1 MNNYVYIVASLPD
14 LAAGWKFAD
23 KTPEEILG
31 EILDLCSE
39 KDKETVR
46 FLQDGLDG
54 QSLDREFYLGAL
66 SHKEKFVR
74 EYFRFDLNLRN
85 AKVRYLN
92 RALGREADRDVLN
105 LTDGTE
111 REEGGFEEAAK
122 AEEALNAGDI
132 LSRERALDDL
142 MWEKIDSLTSFHY
155 FDLDVIL
162 GFVAKM
168 HIVARWY
175 HLDEAEG
182 RARFE
187 KLVNEVRG
195 TFKGVDFNA

>member
-14 LAAGWKFAD
+14 IAAGWKFAD
-23 KTPEEILG
+23 KTPSEILEEILS
-31 EILDLCSE
+31 LCSE
-39 KDKETVR
+39 KDRETVQ

-54 QSLDREFYLGAL
+54 KSLDREFYLGAL
-66 SHKEKFVR
+66 SHKEKFIR
-74 EYFRFDLNLRN
+74 EYFCFDLNLRN

-92 RALGREADRDVLN
+92 KALGREADRDILT
-105 LTDGTE
+105 LTDNRDG
-111 REEGGFEEAAK
+111 EEMGFEEASK
-122 AEEALNAGDI
+122 VEGALNAGDI
-132 LSRERALDDL
+132 LSRERSLDDL
-142 MWEKIDSLTSFHY
+142 TWEKIDSLISFHY

-162 GFVAKM
+162 GFIAKM

-195 TFKGVDFNA
+195 TFKGVEFNA

>member
-14 LAAGWKFAD
+14 LAAGWKFAE

-31 EILDLCSE
+31 EILSLCSE
-39 KDKETVR
+39 KDRKTVQ

-54 QSLDREFYLGAL
+54 KSLDREFYLGAL
-66 SHKEKFVR
+66 SHEERFIR

-92 RALGREADRDVLN
+92 RELGRPAEKDVIKLS
-105 LTDGTE
+105 DE
-111 REEGGFEEAAK
+111 QDSEEPEFEEASK
-122 AEEALNAGDI
+122 AETALGAGDI
-132 LSRERALDDL
+132 LLRERALDDL
-142 MWEKIDSLTSFHY
+142 MWEKTDALTAFHY
-155 FDLDVIL
+155 FDMDVIL

-187 KLVNEVRG
+187 RLVNEVRG
-195 TFKGVDFNA
+195 TFKGVEYNA